1 MRDPTPLP
9 ECCSAL
15 SDEALSFC
23 TGVIDS
29 SGVAER
35 LEAVLSKPTGRRR
48 NLSVRALLVAL
59 LCLAIDD
66 RPLHLKAA
74 TKLLFSGLDAT
85 WREELGIVGKADG
98 KKALLARYR
107 QVRYLFHLVI
117 SVVDPSCE
125 PKDRLFGQDELIQR
139 RRPLSQQELG
149 GRRRRLIELINDLL
163 TASVKVCSDDE
174 LQAFDGSVGL
184 DATPVPL
191 WSRGPS
197 VRNRTCTSDPDG
209 GWYVREGDHRELE
222 GPNGKKFRKLYW
234 ALEATIVTMGRAP
247 QSVPVHPNLAIGL
260 CLGRPGEDPAGTG
273 ADLLG
278 QVRARGWPARYLGAD
293 RGYSQGL
300 PERFHLPARALGY
313 SLVMDYKAK
322 DLGRQANSQGAVLV
336 DGAFYCPAMPE
347 ALVTASAERRA
358 GAIDEAT
365 YKAHIVA
372 RANWRL
378 SRRAGPDQDGYER
391 FSCPGIGH
399 NPRLCCPIR
408 QGGKKGLGK
417 LPVLS
422 PPEVLPKICT
432 QSTITISPD
441 VGARWRQDL
450 AFGSER
456 WASTYASYR
465 NTIEGLNGFTKDPA
479 HQALSAPGRRR
490 VRGIAAQSIFVGL
503 LLMAANFR
511 KIAAFRQMRADG
523 TAQQIAQRAR
533 RRRTTLAA
541 YRR

>member
-1 MRDPTPLP
+1 MRDKTPLP
-9 ECCSAL
+9 QCCSAL
-15 SDEALSFC
+15 SSQALSFC

-35 LEAVLSKPTGRRR
+35 LEAVLSRPTGRRR
-48 NLSVRALLVAL
+48 NLHVRALLVAL

-74 TKLLFSGLDAT
+74 TKLLFSGLDAA
-85 WREELGIVGKADG
+85 WREELGVVGKADD
-98 KKALLARYR
+98 KRTFLARYR

-125 PKDRLFGQDELIQR
+125 PKDRLLGQDELIQR
-139 RRPLSQQELG
+139 PKPLSEEELTV
-149 GRRRRLIELINDLL
+149 RRRRLVETVNDLL

-197 VRNRTCTSDPDG
+197 VRNRTCASDPDG

-222 GPNGKKFRKLYW
+222 GPKGKKFRKLCW

-247 QSVPVHPNLAIGL
+247 RSVPVHPNLAIGL

-273 ADLLG
+273 AELLG
-278 QVRARGWPARYLGAD
+278 QVQARGWPARYLGAD
-293 RGYSQGL
+293 RGYTQGL

-313 SLVMDYKAK
+313 SLVMDYKAQ

-347 ALVTASAERRA
+347 VLVTASADRRR
-358 GAIDEAT
+358 GAIDGAT
-365 YKAHIVA
+365 YKARIAA

-378 SRRAGPDQDGYER
+378 SRKAGPDQDGYER
-391 FSCPGIGH
+391 FSCPALGR
-399 NPRLCCPIR
+399 NPRPCCRVR
-408 QGGKKGLGK
+408 QGAALGK
-417 LPVLS
+417 VPVLF
-422 PPEVLPKICT
+422 PPKVSPKICT
-432 QSTITISPD
+432 QETITIAPD
-441 VGARWRQDL
+441 IGARWRQDL

-465 NTIEGLNGFTKDPA
+465 NTIEGLNGYAKDPA
-479 HQALSAPGRRR
+479 HEALSAPGRRR
-490 VRGIAAQSIFVGL
+490 VRGIAAQSLFVTL
-503 LLMAANFR
+503 LLMAVNFR

-523 TAQQIAQRAR
+523 TSQQIAQRAR
-533 RRRTTLAA
+533 RRRSTLAS
-541 YRR
+541 YRC